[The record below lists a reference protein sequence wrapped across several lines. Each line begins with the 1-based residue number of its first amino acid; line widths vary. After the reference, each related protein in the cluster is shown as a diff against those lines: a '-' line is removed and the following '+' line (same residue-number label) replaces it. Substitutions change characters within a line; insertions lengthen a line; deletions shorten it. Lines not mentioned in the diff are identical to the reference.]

1 MAVGEESSYV
11 CRIALFER
19 NCIMVM
25 MLEAIAPLA
34 YLRPPT
40 HCSPLRYLLLDLN
53 NIHRSQMSRHSV
65 DLQTPLAHS
74 RDLWAVIEKP
84 R

>member
-1 MAVGEESSYV
+1 MAVGEENSYV
-11 CRIALFER
+11 CRIALFESS
-19 NCIMVM
+19 CIMVM
-25 MLEAIAPLA
+25 MLEAIAPLTC
-34 YLRPPT
+34 LRPAT
-40 HCSPLRYLLLDLN
+40 HCSPLRYLMLDLN
-53 NIHRSQMSRHSV
+53 NIHRSQMSRGFV